1 MNTPTAQILQFPT
14 TRVKPASIIE
24 IPALEKISSP
34 VQYLQSTMPS
44 HHIYWENRDTHIDA
58 RGFFEC

>member
-14 TRVKPASIIE
+14 TRVKPVRTIE
-24 IPALEKISSP
+24 MPALEKISAP
-34 VQYLQSTMPS
+34 VQELQSTLPS

-58 RGFFEC
+58 RGFF